1 MERMIIMDR
10 NENNY
15 GPSPKCHEV
24 MRNMTMEYFSTYSR
38 DYPRRIKSRI
48 AEQYD
53 VTPDD
58 VIVGYGAEDLLKQ
71 IIHWA
76 VEPSTTIALPD
87 MSWWYYNHL
96 AGEVGAKIAEYH
108 MRESADTWDF
118 DDAEMFSILK
128 KKPRLFIIASPSN
141 PTGNSLSVDRM
152 KNLLAAKDPSTVFIL
167 DEAYWGFGAQPFP
180 EKEVCRY
187 ENFILLRTLSKY
199 YALAGLRIGFAFLGK
214 GLADFATYKSMYLGF
229 NRTSEEM
236 LFAAFDQASEA
247 YYKEK
252 ATMIIEDGKLFFDE
266 MRGMGFKPFR
276 TTANFILAR
285 LPAEDYTLL
294 KEKLPLRG
302 FVIRLL
308 AAPAF
313 ENCIRIS
320 IGTREQNHLLIEIM
334 KDLLRS
340 RS

>member
-53 VTPDD
+53 VNPDD

-76 VEPSTTIALPD
+76 AEPSSIIALPD
-87 MSWWYYNHL
+87 MSWWYYKHIV
-96 AGEVGAKIAEYH
+96 GEVGAKMAEYQ
-108 MRESADTWDF
+108 MKESADTWDF
-118 DDAEMFSILK
+118 DDQEIFSILK
-128 KKPRLFIIASPSN
+128 RKPRIFIIASPSN
-141 PTGNSLSVDRM
+141 PTGNFLSVDRM
-152 KNLLAAKDPSTVFIL
+152 KSYLAAKDQSTLFVL

-180 EKEVCRY
+180 EKEAHEH

-214 GLADFATYKSMYLGF
+214 GLADFAIYKSIYLGF

-236 LFAAFDQASEA
+236 LFAAFDKESEA
-247 YYKEK
+247 YYQEK
-252 ATMIIEDGKLFFDE
+252 ARMIIEDGKMFFE
-266 MRGMGFKPFR
+266 ELRGMGFTPFR
-276 TTANFILAR
+276 TCANFILTR
-285 LPAEDYTLL
+285 LPADDYALL

-302 FVIRLL
+302 FVIRFL
-308 AAPAF
+308 AEPAF

-334 KDLLRS
+334 KDLLRNKG
-340 RS
+340 